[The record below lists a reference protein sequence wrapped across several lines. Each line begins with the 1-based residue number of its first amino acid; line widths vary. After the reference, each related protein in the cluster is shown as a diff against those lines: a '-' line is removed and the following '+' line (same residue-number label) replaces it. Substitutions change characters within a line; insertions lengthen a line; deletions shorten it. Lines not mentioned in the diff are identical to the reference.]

1 MLKSAYSYSNK
12 KVRVGDYATAL
23 DNVFLNLHL
32 IQPTL
37 ERLNS
42 SVGKVHSEPEFS
54 ILRNSYKDTELPNW

>member
-1 MLKSAYSYSNK
+1 MGIS
-12 KVRVGDYATAL
+12 L
-23 DNVFLNLHL
+23 DSVFLNLHL